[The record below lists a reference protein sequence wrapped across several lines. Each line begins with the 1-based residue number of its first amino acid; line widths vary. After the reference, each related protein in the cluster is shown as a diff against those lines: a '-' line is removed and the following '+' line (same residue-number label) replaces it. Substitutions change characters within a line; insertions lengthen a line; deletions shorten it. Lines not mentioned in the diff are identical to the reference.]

1 MDLVT
6 AKEMQRMDFL
16 TIDSFGIPGRVLMES
31 AGRGAADF
39 FIEKFSCS
47 EIKKVGVVAGKGN
60 NGGDGF
66 VIARYLAQK
75 KFIVTVYLL
84 SEKNEV
90 KGDAEANLKLLAPL
104 DIPVVELIDK
114 TVFADYQTSMVHQ
127 DIWID
132 AILGTGLQ
140 SDVKGFFKIIIEFI
154 NNLKK
159 PVFAV
164 DIPSGLNS
172 ETGVPC
178 GVCIKADATATFAFA
193 KPGHFLFPG
202 AHYTGELKTVDI
214 GIPAHIAKQVNPKQ
228 YLLTRDSICN
238 SVLQRAPDAHKG
250 TSGHLLVIAGSTG
263 KTGAAALTA
272 TSAMRTGAG
281 LVSVAVPGSLNSIME
296 GLVVEAMTHPL
307 PESREGLLGIPAF
320 EKIMELLSGKQCLAI
335 GPGLG
340 TDSETKELIRSVI
353 SKSPV
358 PVVLDADALNSIAEN
373 PGILQHLKIPAI
385 LTPHPGEMGRLI
397 NKTPGEINQDKI
409 GYARDFAVR
418 HNVYLVLKGARTVI
432 ANPDGR
438 VYLNHTGNSGM
449 ASGGMGDVLTG
460 IIAGLVTQGYP
471 PGAAARMGVYLHG
484 SAADQLF
491 SSLKGPFGFLAS
503 DLMTCIPSA
512 LAAVVL

>member
-16 TIDSFGIPGRVLMES
+16 TIESFGIPGRVLMES
-31 AGRGAADF
+31 AGRGATDF
-39 FIEKFSCS
+39 FIEKFSS
-47 EIKKVGVVAGKGN
+47 SQKKRVGVLAGKGN

-66 VIARYLAQK
+66 VIARYLSQK
-75 KFIVTVYLL
+75 NFIVTVYLL
-84 SEKNEV
+84 AKKNGV

-104 DIPVVELIDK
+104 DISLVEIVDE
-114 TVFADYQTSMVHQ
+114 TVFANCHNSMIHQ

-140 SDVKGFFKIIIEFI
+140 SDVKGFFKVIIEFI

-178 GVCIKADATATFAFA
+178 GICIKADATATFAFA

-202 AHYTGELKTVDI
+202 AYYTGELKIVDI

-228 YLLTRDSICN
+228 YLLTTDSICN
-238 SVLQRAPDAHKG
+238 YVLQRAPDAHKG
-250 TSGHLLVIAGSTG
+250 TSGHLLVISGSTG

-281 LVSVAVPGSLNSIME
+281 LVSVAIPGSLNSIME
-296 GLVVEAMTHPL
+296 GLVLEAMTHPL
-307 PESREGLLGIPAF
+307 PESSEGTLGLPSF
-320 EKIMELLSGKQCLAI
+320 EKILELLSGKQCLAI

-340 TDSETKELIRSVI
+340 TDSETKELICSI
-353 SKSPV
+353 ILKSSV

-373 PGILQHLKIPAI
+373 IGILQHLKIPVI

-409 GYARDFAVR
+409 GCARDFAVK
-418 HNVYLVLKGARTVI
+418 HKVYLVLKGAKTVI
-432 ANPDGR
+432 ANPAGR
-438 VYLNHTGNSGM
+438 VSLNNTGNSGM

-460 IIAGLVTQGYP
+460 IIAGLLTQGYP
-471 PGAAARMGVYLHG
+471 PEAAACMGVYLHG
-484 SAADQLF
+484 SAADQL
-491 SSLKGPFGFLAS
+491 SHLKGPFGFLAS
-503 DLMTCIPSA
+503 DVMTCIPSV
-512 LAAVVL
+512 LATVVL

>member
-6 AKEMQRMDFL
+6 AKEMQKMDFL

-31 AGRGAADF
+31 AGRGATDF
-39 FIEKFSCS
+39 FLEKFSS
-47 EIKKVGVVAGKGN
+47 SQKKRVGVLAGKGN

-75 KFIVTVYLL
+75 NFIVTVYLL
-84 SEKNEV
+84 AEKNGV
-90 KGDAEANLKLLAPL
+90 KGDAEANLKLLVPL
-104 DIPVVELIDK
+104 DIPLVEVVDE
-114 TVFADYQTSMVHQ
+114 TVFANYQTSMKHQ

-140 SDVKGFFKIIIEFI
+140 SDVKGFFRIIIEFI

-172 ETGVPC
+172 ETGVPR

-202 AHYTGELKTVDI
+202 AYYTGELKIVDI
-214 GIPAHIAKQVNPKQ
+214 GIPAHIARQVNPEQ
-228 YLLTRDSICN
+228 YLLTRDFICN

-281 LVSVAVPGSLNSIME
+281 LVSVAIPGSLNSIME

-307 PESREGLLGIPAF
+307 PESREGIIGRAAF
-320 EKIMELLSGKQCLAI
+320 EKIMELSSDKQCLAL

-340 TDSETKELIRSVI
+340 TDPGTRELICSII
-353 SKSPV
+353 SKSSV
-358 PVVLDADALNSIAEN
+358 PVVLDADALNSIAGN
-373 PGILQHLKIPAI
+373 LGILQHLKIPVI

-409 GYARDFAVR
+409 GCARDFAVR
-418 HNVYLVLKGARTVI
+418 HKVYLVLKGARTVI
-432 ANPDGR
+432 ASPDGG

-471 PGAAARMGVYLHG
+471 PETAACMGVYLHG
-484 SAADQLF
+484 SAADQL
-491 SSLKGPFGFLAS
+491 SNLKGPFGFLAS
-503 DLMTCIPSA
+503 DVMTCIPSV